1 MRLHYY
7 EGVDRNSGFGESMAD
22 VEWVWRDTSRRPI
35 VVGAAVSL
43 AAIVG
48 IPYLTVGEDIDALA
62 QLGAS
67 VMPIWSGNAWSAY
80 LSWAL
85 LPYVLLLANVTIA
98 RARVVRWAS
107 VVAAL
112 WAWAWTIQSISP
124 SAQPG
129 TDGSTMARLTSLGI
143 EATYHYAELYSAMF
157 MAATFAFC
165 AYWMTR
171 LWCRLLATEGDLA
184 SAKSDLFF
192 ARNSKPVIDLTS
204 ISSAIR
210 GPLEDKIDAIES
222 RARAAESRCEG
233 LELDLARARAEA
245 ERARRSTPSAW
256 EISPER
262 REALRYV
269 MRKNDAS
276 NRLWSDTMVDQAI
289 DFALDNRL
297 GRGSLARK
305 SGSLEAPAKAR
316 GLDPKLV
323 TTADEACDLTNLI
336 STAVFEGDSIVLLAD
351 AYKTLPFDSKG
362 EMMTPAEW
370 HFWSECLSP
379 VSRDLDLVVVPKPPL
394 REFVSVDDGVRR
406 AERAQAQSMLGGKNV
421 DFVLC
426 RKRSLRIACIIELD
440 DTSHLRDGSGS
451 LRTVRSDEIK
461 NMVLEKVGIPIV
473 RQAGKARGE
482 TWTDADRAALKARIA
497 ESLGS
502 ASTSDGKAS
511 A

>member
-1 MRLHYY
+1 
-7 EGVDRNSGFGESMAD
+7 
-22 VEWVWRDTSRRPI
+22 
-35 VVGAAVSL
+35 
-43 AAIVG
+43 
-48 IPYLTVGEDIDALA
+48 
-62 QLGAS
+62 
-67 VMPIWSGNAWSAY
+67 MPNWSGNAWSAY

-98 RARVVRWAS
+98 RGRFVRWAS
-107 VVAAL
+107 VVAAM
-112 WAWAWTIQSISP
+112 WAWAWTIQSVYP
-124 SAQPG
+124 SAVPG
-129 TDGSTMARLTSLGI
+129 TDDSLLARLTALGI
-143 EATYHYAELYSAMF
+143 EGTYHYAELLSAMF
-157 MAATFAFC
+157 LAATLAFC
-165 AYWMTR
+165 IYWMTR
-171 LWCRLLATEGDLA
+171 LWCRILATEDELA
-184 SAKSDLFF
+184 SAKTDASL
-192 ARNSKPVIDLTS
+192 ARNSSPVIDL
-204 ISSAIR
+204 AQVKQAVR
-210 GPLEDKIDAIES
+210 KPMEDELASLES
-222 RARAAESRCEG
+222 RARAAEDRCER
-233 LELDLARARAEA
+233 LEAALARSE
-245 ERARRSTPSAW
+245 ESRSSAPASRAW

-379 VSRDLDLVVVPKPPL
+379 ASRDLDLVVVPKPPL

-502 ASTSDGKAS
+502 ASTGDGKAS

>member
-1 MRLHYY
+1 
-7 EGVDRNSGFGESMAD
+7 MAD
-22 VEWVWRDTSRRPI
+22 VEWVWRDTSRRP
-35 VVGAAVSL
+35 VVIGAVVSL

-48 IPYLTVGEDIDALA
+48 IPYLTAGEDIDALA
-62 QLGAS
+62 RLGAS
-67 VMPIWSGNAWSAY
+67 VMPNWSGNAWSAY

-98 RARVVRWAS
+98 RGRFVRWAS
-107 VVAAL
+107 VVAAM
-112 WAWAWTIQSISP
+112 WAWAWTIQSVYP
-124 SAQPG
+124 SAVPG
-129 TDGSTMARLTSLGI
+129 TDDSLLARLTALGI
-143 EATYHYAELYSAMF
+143 EGTYHYAELLSAMF
-157 MAATFAFC
+157 LAATLAFC
-165 AYWMTR
+165 IYWMTR
-171 LWCRLLATEGDLA
+171 LWCRILATEDELA
-184 SAKSDLFF
+184 SAKTDASL
-192 ARNSKPVIDLTS
+192 ARNSSPVIDLAQVKQAVRKP
-204 ISSAIR
+204 I
-210 GPLEDKIDAIES
+210 EDELASLES
-222 RARAAESRCEG
+222 RARAAEDRCER
-233 LELDLARARAEA
+233 LEAALARSE
-245 ERARRSTPSAW
+245 ESRSSAPASRAW

-379 VSRDLDLVVVPKPPL
+379 ASRDLDLVVVPKPPL

-502 ASTSDGKAS
+502 ASTGDGKAS

>member
-1 MRLHYY
+1 
-7 EGVDRNSGFGESMAD
+7 MAD
-22 VEWVWRDTSRRPI
+22 VEWVWRDTSRRP
-35 VVGAAVSL
+35 VVIGAAVSL

-48 IPYLTVGEDIDALA
+48 IPYLTAGEDIDALA
-62 QLGAS
+62 RLGAS
-67 VMPIWSGNAWSAY
+67 VMPNWSGNAWSAY

-98 RARVVRWAS
+98 RGRFVRWAS
-107 VVAAL
+107 VVAAM
-112 WAWAWTIQSISP
+112 WAWAWTIQSVYP
-124 SAQPG
+124 SAVPG
-129 TDGSTMARLTSLGI
+129 TDDSLLARLTALGI
-143 EATYHYAELYSAMF
+143 EGTYHYAELLSAMF
-157 MAATFAFC
+157 LAATLAFC
-165 AYWMTR
+165 IYWMTR
-171 LWCRLLATEGDLA
+171 LWCRILATEDELA
-184 SAKSDLFF
+184 SAKTDASL
-192 ARNSKPVIDLTS
+192 ARNSSPVIDL
-204 ISSAIR
+204 AQVKQAVR
-210 GPLEDKIDAIES
+210 KPMEDELASLES
-222 RARAAESRCEG
+222 RARAAEDRCER
-233 LELDLARARAEA
+233 LEAALARSE
-245 ERARRSTPSAW
+245 ESRSSAPASRAW

-379 VSRDLDLVVVPKPPL
+379 ASRDLDLVVVPKPPL

-502 ASTSDGKAS
+502 ASTGDGKAS

>member
-1 MRLHYY
+1 
-7 EGVDRNSGFGESMAD
+7 MAD
-22 VEWVWRDTSRRPI
+22 VEWVWRDTSRRP
-35 VVGAAVSL
+35 VVIGAVVSL

-48 IPYLTVGEDIDALA
+48 IPYLTAGEDIDALA
-62 QLGAS
+62 RLGAS
-67 VMPIWSGNAWSAY
+67 VMPNWSGNAWSAY

-98 RARVVRWAS
+98 RGRFVRWAS
-107 VVAAL
+107 VVAAM
-112 WAWAWTIQSISP
+112 WAWAWTIQSVYP
-124 SAQPG
+124 SAVPG
-129 TDGSTMARLTSLGI
+129 TDDSLLARLTALGI
-143 EATYHYAELYSAMF
+143 EGTYHYAELLSAMF
-157 MAATFAFC
+157 LAATLAFC
-165 AYWMTR
+165 IYWMTR
-171 LWCRLLATEGDLA
+171 LWCRILATEDELA
-184 SAKSDLFF
+184 SAKTDASL
-192 ARNSKPVIDLTS
+192 ARNSSPVIDL
-204 ISSAIR
+204 AQVKQAAR
-210 GPLEDKIDAIES
+210 KPMEDELASLES
-222 RARAAESRCEG
+222 RARAAEDRCER
-233 LELDLARARAEA
+233 LEAALARSE
-245 ERARRSTPSAW
+245 ESRSSAPASRAW

-379 VSRDLDLVVVPKPPL
+379 ASRDLDLVVVPKPPL

-502 ASTSDGKAS
+502 ASTGDGKAS

>member
-1 MRLHYY
+1 
-7 EGVDRNSGFGESMAD
+7 MAD
-22 VEWVWRDTSRRPI
+22 VEWVWRDTSRRP
-35 VVGAAVSL
+35 VVIGAVVSL

-48 IPYLTVGEDIDALA
+48 IPYLTAGEDIDALA
-62 QLGAS
+62 RLGAS
-67 VMPIWSGNAWSAY
+67 VMPNWSGNAWSAY

-98 RARVVRWAS
+98 RGRFVRWAS
-107 VVAAL
+107 VVAAM
-112 WAWAWTIQSISP
+112 WAWAWTIQSVYP
-124 SAQPG
+124 SAVPG
-129 TDGSTMARLTSLGI
+129 TDDSLLARLTALGI
-143 EATYHYAELYSAMF
+143 EGTYHYAELLSAMF
-157 MAATFAFC
+157 LAATLAFC
-165 AYWMTR
+165 IYWMTR
-171 LWCRLLATEGDLA
+171 LWCRILATEDELA
-184 SAKSDLFF
+184 SAKTDASL
-192 ARNSKPVIDLTS
+192 ARNSSPVIDL
-204 ISSAIR
+204 AQVKQAVR
-210 GPLEDKIDAIES
+210 KPMEDELASLES
-222 RARAAESRCEG
+222 RARAAEDRCER
-233 LELDLARARAEA
+233 LEAALARSE
-245 ERARRSTPSAW
+245 ESRSSAPASRAW

-379 VSRDLDLVVVPKPPL
+379 ASRDLDLVVVPKPPL

-502 ASTSDGKAS
+502 ASTGDGKAS

>member
-1 MRLHYY
+1 M
-7 EGVDRNSGFGESMAD
+7 
-22 VEWVWRDTSRRPI
+22 
-35 VVGAAVSL
+35 
-43 AAIVG
+43 
-48 IPYLTVGEDIDALA
+48 
-62 QLGAS
+62 
-67 VMPIWSGNAWSAY
+67 
-80 LSWAL
+80 
-85 LPYVLLLANVTIA
+85 
-98 RARVVRWAS
+98 
-107 VVAAL
+107 
-112 WAWAWTIQSISP
+112 
-124 SAQPG
+124 
-129 TDGSTMARLTSLGI
+129 
-143 EATYHYAELYSAMF
+143 
-157 MAATFAFC
+157 
-165 AYWMTR
+165 
-171 LWCRLLATEGDLA
+171 
-184 SAKSDLFF
+184 
-192 ARNSKPVIDLTS
+192 
-204 ISSAIR
+204 
-210 GPLEDKIDAIES
+210 
-222 RARAAESRCEG
+222 
-233 LELDLARARAEA
+233 
-245 ERARRSTPSAW
+245 
-256 EISPER
+256 PER

-482 TWTDADRAALKARIA
+482 TWTDADRAVFKARIA